1 MMPPV
6 WDSLPI
12 FYQPATVSTCN
23 SKVTS
28 GNRLHFSGRPLC
40 PQAQGTL
47 DILIVVRRTAQ
58 ILLFANTVIWIGLA
72 VSTAIR
78 AASGSSASQVGY
90 MGIALLMLGN
100 AGAFLLAGLA
110 LNRPGR
116 LTWLFTLGILAVN
129 IILTFTDEV
138 GALDLITAA
147 LDTMI
152 VGLLIA
158 TSKQFWH

>member
-1 MMPPV
+1 
-6 WDSLPI
+6 
-12 FYQPATVSTCN
+12 
-23 SKVTS
+23 
-28 GNRLHFSGRPLC
+28 
-40 PQAQGTL
+40 
-47 DILIVVRRTAQ
+47 
-58 ILLFANTVIWIGLA
+58 
-72 VSTAIR
+72 
-78 AASGSSASQVGY
+78 